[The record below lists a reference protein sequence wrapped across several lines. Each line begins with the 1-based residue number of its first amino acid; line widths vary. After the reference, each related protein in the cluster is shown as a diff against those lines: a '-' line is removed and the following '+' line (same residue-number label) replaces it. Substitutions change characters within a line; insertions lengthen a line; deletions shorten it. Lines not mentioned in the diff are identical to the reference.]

1 MAEPAIVDALVSL
14 GFNLND
20 ARAYHALLKHGA
32 STGYEVAQ
40 RAAIPRSA
48 VYSALRKLVDEGAAR
63 AIQGTP
69 ERFAATPAEQ
79 VLAKLKKGFDASVER
94 LRDAAAKLDVAP
106 DAPDAFSV
114 RGYER
119 ILEEATRIIH
129 DAERTLV
136 IAGWPREL
144 SRLQAELADAATR
157 GVYAV
162 VFSHAALPEGVAG
175 RHFSYGLA
183 EADLEAFWKHR
194 LVVVAD
200 DARCLIGAMEGLAS
214 DAAVVSQAKAIA
226 EIAVSQVALDV
237 TLLAARYDA
246 DVSSVMARILGDR
259 VGRLDALLSSEPVP
273 RLGERFGPA
282 PAKGRKG

>member
-1 MAEPAIVDALVSL
+1 MAEPEIALALVSL
-14 GFNLND
+14 GFNLNE

-79 VLAKLKKGFDASVER
+79 VLAKLKKGFDASAER
-94 LRDAAAKLDVAP
+94 LRDAAAKLDAAP

-119 ILEEATRIIH
+119 ILEEATRLIH

-144 SRLQAELADAATR
+144 SRLETELAEAAAR

-162 VFSHAALPEGVAG
+162 VFSHAALPENVAG

-200 DARCLIGAMEGLAS
+200 DSRCLIGAMESLPS
-214 DAAVVSQAKAIA
+214 DTAVVSQAKAIA

-273 RLGERFGPA
+273 RLGERFGPS
-282 PAKGRKG
+282 PSKGRKG

>member
-1 MAEPAIVDALVSL
+1 MAEPAIVDALVNL

-20 ARAYHALLKHGA
+20 ARAYHALLRDGA

-48 VYSALRKLVDEGAAR
+48 VYSSLRKLVDEGAAR

-79 VLAKLKKGFDASVER
+79 VLDKLRKGFDASVEK
-94 LRDAAAKLDVAP
+94 LRDAAAKLDAAP
-106 DAPDAFSV
+106 AAPDAFSV

-119 ILEEATRIIH
+119 ILEEAARIIQ

-144 SRLQAELADAATR
+144 ARLERELGAAATR
-157 GVYAV
+157 DVYAL
-162 VFSHAALPEGVAG
+162 VFSHAALPESIPG

-183 EADLEAFWKHR
+183 EADLESFWRHR

-200 DARCLIGAMEGLAS
+200 DERCLIGATEGLPA
-214 DAAVVSQAKAIA
+214 DTAVVSQAKAIA

-246 DVSSVMARILGDR
+246 DVSSVMARVLGDR

-273 RLGERFGPA
+273 RLGERFGPV
-282 PAKGRKG
+282 PTKKR

>member
-1 MAEPAIVDALVSL
+1 MAEPAIVDALVGL

-20 ARAYHALLKHGA
+20 ARAYHALLKHGT

-48 VYSALRKLVDEGAAR
+48 VYGSLRKLVDEGAAR

-69 ERFAATPAEQ
+69 ERFTATPAEQ
-79 VLAKLKKGFDASVER
+79 VLAKLQKGFDASVAK

-106 DAPDAFSV
+106 EAPDAFSV

-119 ILEEATRIIH
+119 ILEEAARIIL

-144 SRLQAELADAATR
+144 GRLERELAAAAGR
-157 GVYAV
+157 DVYTL
-162 VFSHAALPEGVAG
+162 VFSHAALPDSLAG
-175 RHFSYGLA
+175 THFSYGLA
-183 EADLEAFWKHR
+183 EADLESFWRHR

-200 DARCLIGAMEGLAS
+200 DGRSLIGSMEGLPA

-246 DVSSVMARILGDR
+246 DVSSVMARVLGDR

-273 RLGERFGPA
+273 KLGERFGA
-282 PAKGRKG
+282 AAGKGKKG